1 MNPAPAHLESKLRF
15 FWDLSVIQIAVAFV
29 GIMLGFVWAK
39 YLSPFS
45 GMGAALSGAY
55 VAALLVLPVFVASQT
70 DFDLPGLAMG
80 ALRWRRR
87 EGRYVPGAGGQA
99 SGYLLLAGTDN
110 LNAHGGVGGLDL
122 DYLWEE
128 SR

>member
-1 MNPAPAHLESKLRF
+1 VNPAPAHLESKLRF
-15 FWDLSVIQIAVAFV
+15 FWDLSVVQIAVAFV

-39 YLSPFS
+39 YLSPFH

-80 ALRWRRR
+80 ALRWRRQ
-87 EGRYVPGAGGQA
+87 EGRYVPGAGGHA
-99 SGYLLLAGTDN
+99 SGYLLLVDMARP
-110 LNAHGGVGGLDL
+110 GGGGGADGLDL

-128 SR
+128 T